1 MKIVNKKKFVI
12 RIIELLVI
20 IATIV
25 LTVKA
30 IAYANTVRGYK
41 GYGGEY
47 LVPVFGLIILLILE
61 DWLQE
66 SEKKKDENRRTNKRR
81 N

>member
-1 MKIVNKKKFVI
+1 MKKINKKKFIV

-20 IATIV
+20 IATII
-25 LTVKA
+25 LTIKS
-30 IAYANTVRGYK
+30 IAYANAIRGYK

-47 LVPVFGLIILLILE
+47 LVPVFGLLIILILE

-66 SEKKKDENRRTNKRR
+66 SKKNNPKHKK
-81 N
+81 